1 MGIRLTKEENSREF
15 TSTLNL
21 PMRLAPGVY
30 TVRAELKSPSYSETA
45 EPWKMR
51 VGDSLGKDEE
61 TILVAAEKPLKIS
74 RRITVDR
81 EQNLALN
88 FISDQRGGKVELAR
102 FEIQWN
108 EDAFLWAERRELYKA
123 LIRHAWKKG
132 EAEVARDLLKK
143 ARISIPD
150 DKEWG
155 RLEQGGRLVDRTGIG
170 VFYPWMKL
178 VDVEMITRDRMRIR
192 FESLKDNPPPLK
204 VRAYRKAF
212 GGPRQFYEGAL
223 SGLNL
228 SQGEMVVLEL
238 PLPAKTGLADISLRI
253 IGDGKWTFGQLRVEG
268 ASDGRLWLG
277 R

>member
-30 TVRAELKSPSYSETA
+30 TVHAELKSQSYSETA
-45 EPWKMR
+45 ELWKMR
-51 VGDSLGKDEE
+51 VGDSLGQDEE
-61 TILVAAEKPLKIS
+61 TILVEAGKPFKIS

-88 FISDQRGGKVELAR
+88 FISDQRGGKVEFSR
-102 FEIQWN
+102 FEIRWN
-108 EDAFLWAERRELYKA
+108 EDALLGAERRELYRA
-123 LIRHAWKKG
+123 LIWHAWQKG
-132 EAEVARDLLKK
+132 ATEAAQDLLKK
-143 ARISIPD
+143 ARISIPSG
-150 DKEWG
+150 KEWD
-155 RLEQGGRLVDRTGIG
+155 RFEQGGRLVDGTGKG

-178 VDVEMITRDRMRIR
+178 VEVEVIQPDRMRIR

-212 GGPRQFYEGAL
+212 GGPRQFYEGVL
-223 SGLNL
+223 STQNLN
-228 SQGEMVVLEL
+228 QGDSVVLEL
-238 PLPAKTGLADISLRI
+238 PLPSKTELTDICLRL
-253 IGDGKWTFGQLRVEG
+253 IGDGKWTLGQLRVEG
-268 ASDGRLWLG
+268 SRDGRLWLG